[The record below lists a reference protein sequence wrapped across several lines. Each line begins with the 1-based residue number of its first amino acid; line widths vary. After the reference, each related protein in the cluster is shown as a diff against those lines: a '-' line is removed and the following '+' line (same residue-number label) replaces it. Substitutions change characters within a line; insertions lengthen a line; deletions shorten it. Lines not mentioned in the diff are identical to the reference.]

1 MAKVIARHQEGIS
14 LNNYEYI
21 LNEDNEV
28 MYFDTDEQAVDFLN
42 ENTGNSFSKEEW
54 DKNGVYIIEEEN
66 RYMCQNCG
74 GGFLQEEMDFGVN
87 DDDICKN
94 CNHISFNEAPYG
106 E

>member
-54 DKNGVYIIEEEN
+54 DENGVYIIEEE
-66 RYMCQNCG
+66 
-74 GGFLQEEMDFGVN
+74 
-87 DDDICKN
+87 K
-94 CNHISFNEAPYG
+94 
-106 E
+106 